1 MARMPKKVTSRRVQ
15 ACWISLN
22 GQRSQI
28 VSTSHTTTVAHM
40 IQATLKFPLTVPAKS
55 SQ

>member
-1 MARMPKKVTSRRVQ
+1 MPKKVASRRPQ
-15 ACWISLN
+15 AFPISLN
-22 GQRSQI
+22 GQRSQM

-40 IQATLKFPLTVPAKS
+40 IHEMWKLPLTVLANF